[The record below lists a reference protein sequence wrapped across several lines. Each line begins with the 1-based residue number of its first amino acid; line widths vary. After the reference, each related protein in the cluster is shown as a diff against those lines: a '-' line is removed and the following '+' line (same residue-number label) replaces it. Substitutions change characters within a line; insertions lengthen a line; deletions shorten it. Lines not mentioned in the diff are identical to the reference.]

1 MSFVDVLIKNN
12 FIKQSD
18 LAGVYSEMEKSGLNL
33 EEALIVKGVDEND
46 IVHAKGQDM
55 GVPTKVIDK
64 SIISFEVLKLIPEET
79 ARQYMMVPIDVAD
92 GILEVGMIDPQDIN
106 AREALQFIVSKLDI
120 SFKIFLV
127 SMSDFDMV
135 LEAYKGLKG
144 EVTKMLGEIETDT
157 QNLNLNDIGNKDSL
171 GKVSE
176 DAPITKM
183 VAVILRHAT
192 EGNASDVH
200 IEPGPDKLKV
210 RFREDGVLYTSLLLP
225 SHVHDSIVARI
236 KILSNLKIDE
246 KRKPQDGRF
255 SVNID
260 GRHVD
265 FRVSTFPTFF
275 GEKVVIRILDR
286 EKGVKSLEEVG
297 LSGRNLEIV
306 KKAIAS
312 PYGMILLT
320 GPTGSGKTTTL
331 YAMLQSLDREKNNI
345 ISLEDPVEYNVE
357 GISQS
362 QVRPEIDYTFANG
375 LRSILRQDP
384 DIIMVGEIRDK
395 ETAQLAI
402 QAALTGHL
410 VLSTLHTN
418 SAVGIIPRLIDMG
431 VDPYLL
437 APTLVLAIGQRL
449 VQTLCPESKKEIEM
463 TDTLRKKFEK
473 EMEGIPP
480 DIREKIKIPD
490 KVYQAMPSS
499 SCPRGTRGRAAV
511 FEMLEKTK
519 EIEEII
525 VKNPVENEIIK
536 KARENGMLTMRE
548 DAILKVFEG
557 TIGFEE
563 IYKV

>member
-1 MSFVDVLIKNN
+1 MSFIDVLVKNN
-12 FIKQSD
+12 SISQD
-18 LAGVYSEMEKSGLNL
+18 ELAGVYSEMDKSGLSL
-33 EEALIVKGVDEND
+33 EQALIVKGISEEV
-46 IVHAKGQDM
+46 IVSAKGKDV
-55 GVPTKVIDK
+55 GVPIKEVDK
-64 SIISFEVLKLIPEET
+64 SLISFDVLKIIPEET
-79 ARQYMMVPIDVAD
+79 ARQYKMVPIEINDSV
-92 GILEVGMIDPQDIN
+92 LEVGMLDTQDIN
-106 AREALQFIVSKLDI
+106 AREALQFIVSKLNL
-120 SFKIFLV
+120 SFKVFLV
-127 SMSDFDMV
+127 SQSDFDIV
-135 LEAYKGLKG
+135 LDAYKGLKG
-144 EVTKMLGEIETDT
+144 EVTRVLGEVEVDPLL
-157 QNLNLNDIGNKDSL
+157 LNVNDSQGISSGEA
-171 GKVSE
+171 VE

-192 EGNASDVH
+192 EGNASDIH
-200 IEPGPDKLKV
+200 IEPWVDKLKV
-210 RFREDGVLYTSLLLP
+210 RFREDGILYTSLLLP
-225 SHVHDSIVARI
+225 ANVHNSIVARI

-255 SVNID
+255 SVKME
-260 GRHVD
+260 GRQVD
-265 FRVSTFPTFF
+265 FRVSTFPCFF

-286 EKGVKSLEEVG
+286 DKGVKSLEEVG
-297 LSGRNLEIV
+297 LSGRNLEAV
-306 KKAIAS
+306 KNAIKS

-345 ISLEDPVEYNVE
+345 ISLEDPIEYNVE

-362 QVRPEIDYTFANG
+362 QVRPEIGYTFANG
-375 LRSILRQDP
+375 LRSVLRQDP

-418 SAVGIIPRLIDMG
+418 SAVGVIPRLVDMG

-449 VQTLCPESKKEIEM
+449 VQTLCPESRKEMPM
-463 TDTLRKKFEK
+463 TDSLRAKLEK
-473 EMEGIPP
+473 ELEGVPP
-480 DIREKIKIPD
+480 EVRSTIKIPD
-490 KVYQAMPSS
+490 KIYQAMPSS

-511 FEMLEKTK
+511 FEMFEKTK
-519 EIEEII
+519 EIEEAI
-525 VKNPVENEIIK
+525 VNNPVENEIFA
-536 KARENGMLTMRE
+536 KARKSGMLTMRE
-548 DAILKVFEG
+548 DAVLKVFDG

>member
-12 FIKQSD
+12 TISQDD
-18 LAGVYSEMEKSGLNL
+18 LSSVYTEMEKSGLSL
-33 EEALIVKGVDEND
+33 EQALVVKGVSEED
-46 IVHAKGQDM
+46 IVSAKGQDI
-55 GVPTKVIDK
+55 GAPVKEVDK
-64 SIISFEVLKLIPEET
+64 TLLSFDILKIIPEET
-79 ARQYMMVPIDVAD
+79 ARQYKMVPIEVND
-92 GILEVGMIDPQDIN
+92 GVLEVGMIDPQDID
-106 AREALQFIVSKLDI
+106 AREALQFIVSKLNL
-120 SFKIFLV
+120 SFKVFLV
-127 SMSDFDMV
+127 SQSDFEMV
-135 LEAYKGLKG
+135 LDAYKGLRG
-144 EVTKMLGEIETDT
+144 EVTKVLGEIEIDP
-157 QNLNLNDIGNKDSL
+157 LLGNIVDESGGLAKKAL
-171 GKVSE
+171 VE

-192 EGNASDVH
+192 EGNASDIH
-200 IEPGPDKLKV
+200 IEPWADKLKV

-225 SHVHDSIVARI
+225 ANVHDSIVARI

-255 SVNID
+255 SVKME
-260 GRHVD
+260 GRQVD
-265 FRVSTFPTFF
+265 FRVSTFPAFF
-275 GEKVVIRILDR
+275 GEKVVLRILDR
-286 EKGVKSLEEVG
+286 DKGVKSLEDVG

-306 KKAIAS
+306 KKAIRS

-362 QVRPEIDYTFANG
+362 QVRPEIGYTFANG
-375 LRSILRQDP
+375 LRSVLRQDP

-418 SAVGIIPRLIDMG
+418 SAVGVIPRLVDMG

-449 VQTLCPESKKEIEM
+449 VQTLCPESKKEMPM
-463 TDTLRKKFEK
+463 TDSLREKLEK
-473 EMEGIPP
+473 ELEGISPEA
-480 DIREKIKIPD
+480 RSAIKFPD
-490 KVYQAMPSS
+490 KIYQALPSS

-511 FEMLEKTK
+511 FEMFEKTK
-519 EIEEII
+519 EIEEAI
-525 VKNPVENEIIK
+525 VNNPVENEIMV
-536 KARENGMLTMRE
+536 KARKGGMLTMRE
-548 DAILKVFEG
+548 DAVLKVFNG

>member
-1 MSFVDVLIKNN
+1 MSFIDVLTKNN
-12 FIKQSD
+12 SISQDKLED
-18 LAGVYSEMEKSGLNL
+18 VYAEMEKSGLTL
-33 EEALIVKGVDEND
+33 EQALVIKGISEDKIVA
-46 IVHAKGQDM
+46 AKGQDI
-55 GVPTKVIDK
+55 GVPIKIVDK
-64 SIISFEVLKLIPEET
+64 TLISFDVLKIIPEET
-79 ARQYMMVPIDVAD
+79 ARQYKMVPIEINDSV
-92 GILEVGMIDPQDIN
+92 LEVGMLDPQDIN
-106 AREALQFIVSKLDI
+106 AREALQFIVSKLNL

-127 SMSDFDMV
+127 SQSDFDMV
-135 LEAYKGLKG
+135 LNAYKGLRG
-144 EVTKMLGEIETDT
+144 EVTKVLGEIETDT
-157 QNLNLNDIGNKDSL
+157 SIDKASESGVSSSP
-171 GKVSE
+171 KVVE

-192 EGNASDVH
+192 EGNASDIH
-200 IEPGPDKLKV
+200 IEPWADKLKV

-225 SHVHDSIVARI
+225 ANVHDSIVARI
-236 KILSNLKIDE
+236 KILSDLKIDE

-255 SVNID
+255 SVKME
-260 GRHVD
+260 GRQVD
-265 FRVSTFPTFF
+265 FRVSTFPSFF

-286 EKGVKSLEEVG
+286 DKGVKSLEEVG
-297 LSGRNLEIV
+297 LSGRNLEAV
-306 KKAIAS
+306 KKAIKS

-362 QVRPEIDYTFANG
+362 QVRPEIGYTFASG
-375 LRSILRQDP
+375 LRSVLRQDP

-418 SAVGIIPRLIDMG
+418 SAVGVVPRLVDMG

-449 VQTLCPESKKEIEM
+449 VQTLCPESKKEMPM
-463 TDTLRKKFEK
+463 TDSLKAKLEK
-473 EMEGIPP
+473 ELEGISPE
-480 DIREKIKIPD
+480 IRKTIKIPD
-490 KVYQAMPSS
+490 KIYQAMPSS

-511 FEMLEKTK
+511 FEMFENTK
-519 EIEEII
+519 EIEASI
-525 VKNPVENEIIK
+525 VSNPIENEIME
-536 KARENGMLTMRE
+536 KARKSGMLTMRE
-548 DAILKVFEG
+548 DAVLKVLEG
-557 TIGFEE
+557 VIGFEE

>member
-1 MSFVDVLIKNN
+1 MSFIDVLVKNN
-12 FIKQSD
+12 SIKQD
-18 LAGVYSEMEKSGLNL
+18 ELASVYSEMEKSGLSL
-33 EEALIVKGVDEND
+33 DQALIVKGVSEEK
-46 IVHAKGQDM
+46 IVEAKGKDI
-55 GVPTKVIDK
+55 GVPIKEVNK
-64 SIISFEVLKLIPEET
+64 SLISFDVLKLIPEET
-79 ARQYMMVPIDVAD
+79 ARQYKMVPLEINDSV
-92 GILEVGMIDPQDIN
+92 LEVGMVDPQDIN
-106 AREALQFIVSKLDI
+106 SREAIQFIVSKLNI
-120 SFKIFLV
+120 SFKIFLI
-127 SMSDFDMV
+127 SQSDFNIV
-135 LEAYKGLKG
+135 LDAYKGFKG
-144 EVTKMLGEIETDT
+144 EVTKVLGEIEVDPIASI
-157 QNLNLNDIGNKDSL
+157 LKDGMETSS
-171 GKVSE
+171 GEIVE

-192 EGNASDVH
+192 EGNASDIH
-200 IEPGPDKLKV
+200 IEPWADKLKV

-225 SHVHDSIVARI
+225 SNVHDSVVARI

-255 SVNID
+255 SVKME
-260 GRHVD
+260 GRQVD

-286 EKGVKSLEEVG
+286 DKGVKSLEEVG
-297 LSGRNLEIV
+297 FSGRNLEVV
-306 KKAIAS
+306 KNAIKS

-331 YAMLQSLDREKNNI
+331 YAMLQTLDREKNNI

-362 QVRPEIDYTFANG
+362 QVRPEIGYTFANG
-375 LRSILRQDP
+375 LRSVLRQDP

-418 SAVGIIPRLIDMG
+418 SAVGVIPRLIDMG

-449 VQTLCPESKKEIEM
+449 VQTLCPESKKEMPM
-463 TDTLRKKFEK
+463 TDLLRGKIEK
-473 EMEGIPP
+473 ELERVPAGA
-480 DIREKIKIPD
+480 REEIKIPD
-490 KVYQAMPSS
+490 KIYQSMPSS

-511 FEMLEKTK
+511 FEMFEKTK
-519 EIEEII
+519 EIEEAI
-525 VKNPVENEIIK
+525 VNNPVENEIRV
-536 KARENGMLTMRE
+536 KARASGMLTMRE
-548 DAILKVFEG
+548 DAVLKVLEG

>member
-1 MSFVDVLIKNN
+1 MSFIDVLLKNN
-12 FIKQSD
+12 SISQD
-18 LAGVYSEMEKSGLNL
+18 ELAGVYSEMEKSGLSL
-33 EEALIVKGVDEND
+33 EQALIVKGVREEV
-46 IVHAKGQDM
+46 IVSAKGKDV
-55 GVPTKVIDK
+55 GVPIKEVDK
-64 SIISFEVLKLIPEET
+64 SLISFDVLKIIPEET
-79 ARQYMMVPIDVAD
+79 ARQYKMVPIEINDSV
-92 GILEVGMIDPQDIN
+92 LEVGMLDPQDIN
-106 AREALQFIVSKLDI
+106 AREALQFIVSKLNL

-127 SMSDFDMV
+127 SQSDFDIV
-135 LEAYKGLKG
+135 LDAYKGLKG
-144 EVTKMLGEIETDT
+144 EVTRVLGEVEVDPLL
-157 QNLNLNDIGNKDSL
+157 LNVNDSQGISSGEA
-171 GKVSE
+171 VE

-192 EGNASDVH
+192 EGNASDIH
-200 IEPGPDKLKV
+200 IEPWVDKLKV

-225 SHVHDSIVARI
+225 ANVHNSIVARI

-255 SVNID
+255 SVKME
-260 GRHVD
+260 GRQVD
-265 FRVSTFPTFF
+265 FRVSTFPCFF

-286 EKGVKSLEEVG
+286 DKGVKSLEEVG
-297 LSGRNLEIV
+297 LSGRNLEVV
-306 KKAIAS
+306 KNAIQK

-331 YAMLQSLDREKNNI
+331 YAMLQTLDREKNNI

-362 QVRPEIDYTFANG
+362 QVRPEIGYTFANG
-375 LRSILRQDP
+375 LRSVLRQDP

-418 SAVGIIPRLIDMG
+418 SAVGVIPRLVDMG

-449 VQTLCPESKKEIEM
+449 VQTLCPESRKEMQM
-463 TDTLRKKFEK
+463 TDSLRAKLEK
-473 EMEGIPP
+473 ELEGVSPEV
-480 DIREKIKIPD
+480 RSTIKIPD
-490 KVYQAMPSS
+490 KIYQAMPSS

-511 FEMLEKTK
+511 FEMFEKTK
-519 EIEEII
+519 EIEEAI
-525 VKNPVENEIIK
+525 VRNPVENEIFE
-536 KARENGMLTMRE
+536 KARKSGMLTMRE
-548 DAILKVFEG
+548 DAVLKVLEG

>member
-12 FIKQSD
+12 FITQED
-18 LAGVYSEMEKSGLNL
+18 LPVIYKEMDKSGLSL
-33 EEALIVKGVDEND
+33 EQALIVKGVREED
-46 IVHAKGQDM
+46 IVSAKGQDI
-55 GVPTKVIDK
+55 GVPIKEVDK
-64 SIISFEVLKLIPEET
+64 TLLSFDILKIIPEEI
-79 ARQYMMVPIDVAD
+79 ARQYKMVPIEVNDS
-92 GILEVGMIDPQDIN
+92 ILEVGMLDPQDIN
-106 AREALQFIVSKLDI
+106 AREALQFIVSKLNL
-120 SFKIFLV
+120 SFKVFLV
-127 SMSDFDMV
+127 SQSDFDMV
-135 LEAYKGLKG
+135 LDAYKGLRG
-144 EVTKMLGEIETDT
+144 EVTKVLGEIEVDP
-157 QNLNLNDIGNKDSL
+157 LLGSVNDSGNMSQAEA
-171 GKVSE
+171 VE

-192 EGNASDVH
+192 EGNASDIH
-200 IEPGPDKLKV
+200 IEPWADKLKV

-225 SHVHDSIVARI
+225 SNVHDSIVARI

-255 SVNID
+255 SVKME
-260 GRHVD
+260 GRQVD
-265 FRVSTFPTFF
+265 FRVSTFPSFF

-286 EKGVKSLEEVG
+286 DKGVKSLEEVG
-297 LSGRNLEIV
+297 LSGRNLEAV
-306 KKAIAS
+306 KRAIKS

-357 GISQS
+357 GVSQS
-362 QVRPEIDYTFANG
+362 QVRPEIGYTFANG
-375 LRSILRQDP
+375 LRSVLRQDP

-418 SAVGIIPRLIDMG
+418 SAVGVIPRLVDMG

-449 VQTLCPESKKEIEM
+449 VQTLCPESKKEMPM
-463 TDTLRKKFEK
+463 TDSLRAKLEK
-473 EMEGIPP
+473 ELEGVHP
-480 DIREKIKIPD
+480 DIRSAIKIPD
-490 KVYQAMPSS
+490 KIYQAMPSS

-511 FEMLEKTK
+511 FEMFEKTK
-519 EIEEII
+519 DIEEAI
-525 VKNPVENEIIK
+525 VNNPVENEIMA
-536 KARENGMLTMRE
+536 KARKNGMLTMRE
-548 DAILKVFEG
+548 DAVLKVFDG